1 MGVIDESGLLE
12 ENEIF
17 VQLKRDNFRKGDTSK
32 IKSGSGLSSINQA
45 MKKIQDIDALAQLIE
60 GDVLVTRNP
69 CHHPGDIRKLKCV
82 YKEELKHLYNVVV
95 FSSKGERP

>member
-1 MGVIDESGLLE
+1 
-12 ENEIF
+12 
-17 VQLKRDNFRKGDTSK
+17 
-32 IKSGSGLSSINQA
+32 
-45 MKKIQDIDALAQLIE
+45 MKKILDIDALAQLIE